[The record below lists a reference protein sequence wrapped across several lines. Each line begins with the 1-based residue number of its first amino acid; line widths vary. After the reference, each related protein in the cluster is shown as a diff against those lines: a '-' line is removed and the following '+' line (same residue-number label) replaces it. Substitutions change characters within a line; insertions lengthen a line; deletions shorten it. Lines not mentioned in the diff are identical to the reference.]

1 MMRRT
6 LAAIVSSAWFC
17 VASTYEAKADQC
29 DAVAGELAARVPGVN
44 IARRSSVAV
53 FALHP
58 AVKYSSIGCL
68 NAKSVNFFA
77 DVEDKYPSASFFD
90 YFGRAA
96 AIALGGA
103 AEEFREG
110 AVRCLKR
117 ALAKSG
123 DDIDLQ
129 HSGRSFQ
136 CSADSLSSSVVVQ
149 RDK

>member
-1 MMRRT
+1 MRRS
-6 LAAIVSSAWFC
+6 LVAVVSTAWFC
-17 VASTYEAKADQC
+17 VASTYEVKADQC

-77 DVEDKYPSASFFD
+77 DVENKYPSASFFD

-103 AEEFREG
+103 AEDFREG
-110 AVRCLKR
+110 AVHCLKGS
-117 ALAKSG
+117 LVKSG
-123 DDIDLQ
+123 NDMDLQ
-129 HSGRSFQ
+129 YSGLSFQ
-136 CSADSLSSSVVVQ
+136 CSADSLS
-149 RDK
+149 